1 MNLQLSNQTYDFLNA
16 LVRIILPGLGTMYFA
31 LAEIWG
37 LPYATEIVGTIVAI
51 TAFLGVVIILARL
64 VCKLDDELVIDD
76 RNPQVTACGVKSGKL
91 FTDLETGKTLN
102 LKVTRVP
109 EDAPPTEVEWENE
122 DLDWLAYVSELIVT
136 PTERKFHDE

>member
-51 TAFLGVVIILARL
+51 TAFLGVVIILARRGW
-64 VCKLDDELVIDD
+64 KLDDELVIDD
-76 RNPQVTACGVKSGKL
+76 RDPLATAFGFKSGKL

-109 EDAPPTEVEWENE
+109 KHAPPTEVEW
-122 DLDWLAYVSELIVT
+122 DDDDD
-136 PTERKFHDE
+136 F